1 MTDKIKFPKCL
12 HCLYYSQTYRHSM
25 LANGKK
31 SQMNHESQ
39 MGDEKN
45 ERSESGY
52 SEDISYDLCSSST
65 GTPFV
70 HIPLS
75 PPNRVPPSVP
85 IVAVTEITPQHSPS
99 PVRKMMSIPEIT
111 IIHASPF
118 PSSKDTF
125 DEDCSNNNNS
135 MDIIENNNEN
145 EIKIDELNDPIASES
160 SVITNVRKEGI
171 ISDKINHQ
179 ETKDFEYKVFPKEK
193 A

>member
-1 MTDKIKFPKCL
+1 MF
-12 HCLYYSQTYRHSM
+12 
-25 LANGKK
+25 ANGKK
-31 SQMNHESQ
+31 SQVNHESLTF
-39 MGDEKN
+39 DEKN

-52 SEDISYDLCSSST
+52 SEEISYEICSTST

-75 PPNRVPPSVP
+75 PPNRKPPSVP

-118 PSSKDTF
+118 PTSKDVF
-125 DEDCSNNNNS
+125 EDDCINNNNNNNINNS

-160 SVITNVRKEGI
+160 SATTNVRKEGI
-171 ISDKINHQ
+171 ISDKINHH

>member
-1 MTDKIKFPKCL
+1 MFIVYIYL
-12 HCLYYSQTYRHSM
+12 QTYRHSM
-25 LANGKK
+25 LTNGKK
-31 SQMNHESQ
+31 SQLNHEAH
-39 MGDEKN
+39 DEKN
-45 ERSESGY
+45 ERSESGF
-52 SEDISYDLCSSST
+52 SEDISTYDVCSTST

-75 PPNRVPPSVP
+75 PPNRVPPAIP
-85 IVAVTEITPQHSPS
+85 IVAVNEITPQHSPS

-118 PSSKDTF
+118 PTSKGDF
-125 DEDCSNNNNS
+125 EEDCSNNNS

-160 SVITNVRKEGI
+160 SVTTNVRKEGI
-171 ISDKINHQ
+171 ISDKINHH